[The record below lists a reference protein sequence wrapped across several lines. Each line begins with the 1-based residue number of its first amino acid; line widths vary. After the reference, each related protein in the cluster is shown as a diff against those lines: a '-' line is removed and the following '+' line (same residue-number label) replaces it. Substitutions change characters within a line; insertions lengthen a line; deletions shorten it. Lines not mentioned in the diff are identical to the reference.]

1 MDGAGALQ
9 RWLPSV
15 KTIGYLCAR
24 DGHLRGRAPLHSL
37 LNKSQRIAF
46 QVFSQERPFSRIPSL
61 LVPGLVFA
69 GQRPPRPPNREILG
83 LSEDVWILAE
93 KCWDRNPNFRP
104 HIADI
109 LSSFEAA
116 SCHWAGKAISNL
128 SPGRPITAQE
138 SPTRETT
145 FTASEAMCGSDR
157 TGSGDRNVV
166 PNPHSACG
174 SISQPM
180 SNEQ

>member
-1 MDGAGALQ
+1 MDGTGALQ

-15 KTIGYLCAR
+15 KVIGYLCAW
-24 DGHLRGRAPLHSL
+24 DGHLRGWAPLHSMP
-37 LNKSQRIAF
+37 NKPQRSAL

-69 GQRPPRPPNREILG
+69 GQRPSRPPNREILG

-93 KCWDRNPNFRP
+93 KCWDENPNFRP
-104 HIADI
+104 HVADI
-109 LSSFEAA
+109 LFFFEAA
-116 SCHWAGKAISNL
+116 SCHWASKAISNL
-128 SPGRPITAQE
+128 CLGLPITAQE

-145 FTASEAMCGSDR
+145 FTASEAMSG
-157 TGSGDRNVV
+157 TGSGDRDVV

-174 SISQPM
+174 SISSPM
-180 SNEQ
+180 PNEQ